1 MNEQPDTRECIL
13 KAAFDRILHYGYGKT
28 TMAEIAK
35 DCGMSAG
42 NIYRFFK
49 SKLDIAEAM
58 ARKFNAEVYQTFAE
72 IVREK
77 DQPALPRLRQ
87 FFLVR
92 MERTYALLEKDAK
105 VLEVAEVL
113 GEERPT
119 FANEEL
125 AQERIYIVDL
135 LNQGIESGEIRPLD
149 NPTFTAE
156 MLQTAFMK
164 FGYPQLWTHLTL
176 DKLHRELHGVMDL
189 FEQSLRNHKTMINE

>member
-49 SKLDIAEAM
+49 SKLDIAEAL
-58 ARKFNAEVYQTFAE
+58 ARKFNAEVYQSFAE
-72 IVREK
+72 IVRATDK
-77 DQPALPRLRQ
+77 PALPRLRE
-87 FFLVR
+87 FFLHR
-92 MERTYALLEKDAK
+92 LERTYDHLEKDAK

-113 GEERPT
+113 GSERPS
-119 FANEEL
+119 FVNEEL
-125 AQERIYIVDL
+125 AQERIYIVDI
-135 LNQGIESGEIRPLD
+135 LNQGIERGEIRPLE

-156 MLQTAFMK
+156 MLQTALMK
-164 FGYPQLWTHLTL
+164 FGYPQLWSHLTL
-176 DKLHRELHGVMDL
+176 DKLHREFHGVMDL
-189 FEQSLRNHKTMINE
+189 FDESLRNHETVSTE